1 MPYRHLT
8 EHERHD
14 ITTLE
19 TLGFSDA
26 EIARQLGRSRS
37 TICRERSRNTCR
49 DGRYRRDMAHMRAR
63 GRRKVSAR
71 NTQFRGKFWE
81 VVIFLIQH
89 RWSPEQIQGFLAL
102 TGMLSI
108 SHKTIYRYLKRDRRR
123 GGVLFRNLRGCGK
136 RHRKRYGSNDRRGRL
151 SARRMI
157 EERPEDV
164 NQRLTL
170 GHWEGDTVVGPN
182 GTTHCILTLVE
193 RKTRFVIIKKLKSR
207 TASEVNRAILEVFGD
222 MPEWFK
228 SLTVD
233 NGTEFHSLKA
243 IEEAL
248 GTTIYYCNPHHS
260 WERGT
265 NENTNGLIRQYIPK
279 GLSMHP
285 ITQADCNTICT
296 ALNSRPRKRLLFR
309 SPAQIFSALAA

>member
-8 EHERHD
+8 EHERQD
-14 ITTLE
+14 IATLE
-19 TLGFSDA
+19 ALGLSDA
-26 EIARQLGRSRS
+26 EIARQLSRSRS
-37 TICRERSRNTCR
+37 TISRERSRNTCR

-71 NTQFRGKFWE
+71 NTKFRGKFWE
-81 VVIFLIQH
+81 VIIFLIQH
-89 RWSPEQIQGFLAL
+89 KWSPEQVQGFLAL
-102 TGMLSI
+102 TGMLNVSY
-108 SHKTIYRYLKRDRRR
+108 KTIYRYIRRDRRR
-123 GGVLFRNLRGCGK
+123 GGLLFKHLRNRK
-136 RHRKRYGSNDRRGRL
+136 RHRKRYGSRDRRGHL

-157 EERPEDV
+157 EERTEEV

-193 RKTRFVIIKKLKSR
+193 RKTRFVIIKKLRSR
-207 TASEVNRAILEVFGD
+207 TAAEVNRAILEVFGD
-222 MPEWFK
+222 QREWFK

-233 NGTEFHSLKA
+233 NGTEFHSLKE
-243 IEEAL
+243 IEERL

-279 GLSMHP
+279 GHSMHP

-296 ALNSRPRKRLLFR
+296 ALNTRPRKRLLFR
-309 SPAQIFSALAA
+309 SPAQIFAALAA